1 MNVRLQYSYKLWR
14 KKLADSC
21 GDCCFILSMDTVK
34 QNLVCL
40 GVLALEDHSIIL
52 TLRLYCLLIY
62 DIMEFIIILT
72 PPFLP
77 SWISFSFLFISFE
90 VILFANHNHVI
101 MVIRIL
107 VILVSITWTL
117 YNRASNMYFK
127 NRVNQMPL
135 VYSLIHGI

>member
-1 MNVRLQYSYKLWR
+1 M
-14 KKLADSC
+14 
-21 GDCCFILSMDTVK
+21 
-34 QNLVCL
+34 
-40 GVLALEDHSIIL
+40 LALEDHSIIL

-135 VYSLIHGI
+135 GYSLIHGI